1 MKVIFQSSVPFRFSF
16 RLMICDF
23 SLAGCELWIGRTIH
37 VGVAL
42 PRVWEPGSLS
52 ESAKLGRSFLGRGY
66 PCCFGG
72 VTVAVFLL
80 PVTLPPFRNS
90 HCIGVWGVLL
100 TSLAIAVTDL
110 TGRNVGEEKFILVLG
125 LRLQSTSLREHGGRC
140 LPSGRRVCLGPF
152 SSS

>member
-37 VGVAL
+37 DSVAL

-100 TSLAIAVTDL
+100 TTDL
-110 TGRNVGEEKFILVLG
+110 SGYCCYRSHRKERRGGKIYLG
-125 LRLQSTSLREHGGRC
+125 SRFKVAVHVVEGAWW
-140 LPSGRRVCLGPF
+140 
-152 SSS
+152 